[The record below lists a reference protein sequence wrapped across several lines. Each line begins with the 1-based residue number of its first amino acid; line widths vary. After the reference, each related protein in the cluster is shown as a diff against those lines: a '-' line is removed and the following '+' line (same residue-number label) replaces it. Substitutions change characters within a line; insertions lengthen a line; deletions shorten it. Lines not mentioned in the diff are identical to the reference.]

1 MLRVGVIGVGYLGKF
16 HAEKYALLPD
26 VELVG
31 VVDIDAKR
39 AKEIA
44 SKLNCSYYTDYK
56 EIADKVD
63 AVSIVVPTISHFEV
77 ASFFID
83 KGIHCLLE
91 KPITQDVDEAKRLID
106 ISKEKNIVLQVGHI
120 ERFNPAV
127 KVLSEKVQCPL
138 FIEAHRLSEF
148 KPRAIDVD
156 VILDLMIHDI
166 DIVLNLV
173 KEEVTNV
180 LAVGVP
186 VLTPHVDIANVR
198 LVFKNGCTA
207 NLTASRIS
215 RYPMRRIR
223 VFQPG
228 CFIGV
233 DCLKKNALILAKTGN
248 DISKDSISAQNITLN
263 NTDMLFEEIKAFV
276 NSIKNN
282 TKPVVTAEDGK
293 NALELAITIGKQIK
307 KGIKDLGLDISELL
321 TPPPEFD
328 KVMQL
333 KSK

>member
-1 MLRVGVIGVGYLGKF
+1 MLKVAVIGVGYLGKF
-16 HAEKYALLPD
+16 HAEKYATIPD
-26 VELVG
+26 VQLIG
-31 VVDIDAKR
+31 VVDINKKR
-39 AKEIA
+39 AQEIA
-44 SKLNCSYYTDYK
+44 HKLNCPYYTSYK
-56 EIADKVD
+56 EIVDKVD

-77 ASFFID
+77 ASFFLN
-83 KGIHCLLE
+83 KGVHCLLE
-91 KPITQDVDEAKRLID
+91 KPITQDIEEAKRLID
-106 ISKEKNIVLQVGHI
+106 IAKDKNVILQIGHI

-127 KVLSEKVQCPL
+127 KVLSERVRRPL

-233 DCLKKNALILAKTGN
+233 DCLKKNAIILAKTGN
-248 DISKDSISAQNITLN
+248 NMSKDSISAQNITLN
-263 NTDMLFEEIKAFV
+263 NTDMLLEEIKSFIK
-276 NSIKNN
+276 SIKNK
-282 TKPVVTAEDGK
+282 TSPVVTAEDGK
-293 NALELAITIGKQIK
+293 NALELAINIGKQIK
-307 KGIKDLGLDISELL
+307 KGIKNLGLDITELL
-321 TPPPEFD
+321 NPPPEF
-328 KVMQL
+328 
-333 KSK
+333 KS

>member
-1 MLRVGVIGVGYLGKF
+1 MLKVAVIGVGYLGKF
-16 HAEKYALLPD
+16 HAEKYAMIDD
-26 VELVG
+26 VELIG
-31 VVDIDAKR
+31 VVDINEKR

-44 SKLNCSYYTDYK
+44 TKLGCPYYTDYK
-56 EIADKVD
+56 DIADQVD
-63 AVSIVVPTISHFEV
+63 AVSIVVPTVSHFEV
-77 ASFFID
+77 ASFFLNR
-83 KGIHCLLE
+83 GIHCLLE
-91 KPITQDVDEAKRLID
+91 KPITQSVDEAQRLI
-106 ISKEKNIVLQVGHI
+106 NIAKDKAVILQIGHI

-127 KVLSEKVQCPL
+127 KVLSEKVNCPL

-248 DISKDSISAQNITLN
+248 AMSKDAISAQNITLN
-263 NTDMLFEEIKAFV
+263 NTDMLLEEIRAFIK
-276 NSIKNN
+276 SIKEKS
-282 TKPVVTAEDGK
+282 TPIVTAEHGK
-293 NALELAITIGKQIK
+293 NALELAITIGEQIK
-307 KGIKDLGLDISELL
+307 KGIKDLGLDITELL
-321 TPPPEFD
+321 NPPPEF
-328 KVMQL
+328 
-333 KSK
+333 KS

>member
-1 MLRVGVIGVGYLGKF
+1 MLKVAVIGVGYLGKF
-16 HAEKYALLPD
+16 HAEKYAMIDD
-26 VELVG
+26 VELIG
-31 VVDIDAKR
+31 VVDINEKR

-44 SKLNCSYYTDYK
+44 TKLGCPYYTDYK
-56 EIADKVD
+56 DIADQVD
-63 AVSIVVPTISHFEV
+63 AVSIVVPTVSHFEV
-77 ASFFID
+77 ASFFLNR
-83 KGIHCLLE
+83 GIHCLLE
-91 KPITQDVDEAKRLID
+91 KPITQSVDEAQKLI
-106 ISKEKNIVLQVGHI
+106 NIAKDKAVILQIGHI

-127 KVLSEKVQCPL
+127 KVLSEKVNCPL

-248 DISKDSISAQNITLN
+248 AMSKDAISAQNITLN
-263 NTDMLFEEIKAFV
+263 NTDMLLEEIRAFIK
-276 NSIKNN
+276 SIKEKS
-282 TKPVVTAEDGK
+282 TPIVTAEHGK
-293 NALELAITIGKQIK
+293 NALELAITIGEQIK
-307 KGIKDLGLDISELL
+307 RGIKDLGLDITELL
-321 TPPPEFD
+321 NPPPEF
-328 KVMQL
+328 
-333 KSK
+333 KS

>member
-1 MLRVGVIGVGYLGKF
+1 MLKVAVIGVGYLGKF
-16 HAEKYALLPD
+16 HAEKYAMIDD
-26 VELVG
+26 VELIG
-31 VVDIDAKR
+31 VVDINEKR

-44 SKLNCSYYTDYK
+44 TKLGCPYYTDYK
-56 EIADKVD
+56 DIADQVD
-63 AVSIVVPTISHFEV
+63 AVSIVVPTVSHFEV
-77 ASFFID
+77 ASFFLNR
-83 KGIHCLLE
+83 GIHCLLE
-91 KPITQDVDEAKRLID
+91 KPITQSVDEAQRLI
-106 ISKEKNIVLQVGHI
+106 NIAKDKAVILQIGHI

-127 KVLSEKVQCPL
+127 KVLSEKVNCPL

-248 DISKDSISAQNITLN
+248 AMSKDAISAQNITLN
-263 NTDMLFEEIKAFV
+263 NTDMLFEEIRAFIK
-276 NSIKNN
+276 SIKEKS
-282 TKPVVTAEDGK
+282 TPIVTAEHGK
-293 NALELAITIGKQIK
+293 NALELAITIGEQIK
-307 KGIKDLGLDISELL
+307 RGIKDLGLDITELL
-321 TPPPEFD
+321 NPPPEF
-328 KVMQL
+328 
-333 KSK
+333 KS

>member
-1 MLRVGVIGVGYLGKF
+1 MLKVAVIGVGYLGKF
-16 HAEKYALLPD
+16 HAEKYAMIDD
-26 VELVG
+26 VELIG
-31 VVDIDAKR
+31 VVDINEKR

-44 SKLNCSYYTDYK
+44 TKLECPYYTDYK
-56 EIADKVD
+56 DIADQVD
-63 AVSIVVPTISHFEV
+63 AVSIVVPTVSHFEV
-77 ASFFID
+77 ASFFLNR
-83 KGIHCLLE
+83 GIHCLLE
-91 KPITQDVDEAKRLID
+91 KPITQSVDEAQKLI
-106 ISKEKNIVLQVGHI
+106 NIAKDKAVILQIGHI

-127 KVLSEKVQCPL
+127 KVLSEKVNCPL

-248 DISKDSISAQNITLN
+248 AMSKDAISAQNITLN
-263 NTDMLFEEIKAFV
+263 NTDMLLEEIRAFIK
-276 NSIKNN
+276 SIKEKS
-282 TKPVVTAEDGK
+282 TPIVTAEHGK
-293 NALELAITIGKQIK
+293 NALELAITIGEQIK
-307 KGIKDLGLDISELL
+307 KGIKDLGLDITELL
-321 TPPPEFD
+321 NPPPEF
-328 KVMQL
+328 
-333 KSK
+333 KS